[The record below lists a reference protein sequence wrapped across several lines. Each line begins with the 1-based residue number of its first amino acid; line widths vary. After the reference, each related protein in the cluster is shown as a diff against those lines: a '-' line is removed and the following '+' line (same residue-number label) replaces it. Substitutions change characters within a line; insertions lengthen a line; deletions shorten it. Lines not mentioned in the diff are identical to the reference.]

1 MPEPTLPIVPT
12 SPDATRWRLEQAAKY
27 LADVAEPGQAVL
39 NSLCGVREIL
49 FAACESLD
57 LAREFTGLLPKLS
70 QLTADACPI
79 LANDGAMSPERAY
92 WGLGRTNDL
101 LTPLAP
107 SVRTARISHV
117 AIFVAEL
124 TIAFHRRQLLLAG
137 QEIFEEFLER
147 SAAPDFAAPPTAVH

>member
-1 MPEPTLPIVPT
+1 MPEPTLPIIPT
-12 SPDATRWRLEQAAKY
+12 SPDAIRGRLEQAAKY
-27 LADVAEPGQAVL
+27 LANVSEPGQTVINAL
-39 NSLCGVREIL
+39 SGVREIL
-49 FAACESLD
+49 FAACESAD
-57 LAREFTGLLPKLS
+57 LASELPGLRHKLS

-101 LTPLAP
+101 LNPLAP

-124 TIAFHRRQLLLAG
+124 TIAFHRRQLMLAG

-147 SAAPDFAAPPTAVH
+147 SAAPDFAAPTAVH